1 MKELD
6 KLSIKN
12 LVNLFNETNLEVHQ
26 ALKNIE
32 GDLEL
37 IIQKIIKTIQNR
49 GRVIY
54 VGAGSSGRI
63 GLLDALDVLPTF
75 NEENWFTYSMAGG
88 NQAVLKSLEGF
99 EDDYQLGFNDA
110 KRMNVNQKDLIV
122 GLSASGNTKYIKGFF
137 DFGKS
142 QNAYNVLIENKRG
155 GACEGVSD
163 FILFVDTG
171 KEIIDGST
179 RLKAATAQKLILNM
193 FSSIGAIKNN
203 KVYNDLMIDLT
214 PINEKLVLRS
224 YQIIS
229 LINNVS
235 LEKAKEYYELADHNI
250 KQACV
255 MLKYNINKE
264 SAKNLLDKSNNNL
277 RKALENGINN

>member
-75 NEENWFTYSMAGG
+75 NEENW
-88 NQAVLKSLEGF
+88 
-99 EDDYQLGFNDA
+99 
-110 KRMNVNQKDLIV
+110 
-122 GLSASGNTKYIKGFF
+122 
-137 DFGKS
+137 
-142 QNAYNVLIENKRG
+142 
-155 GACEGVSD
+155 
-163 FILFVDTG
+163 
-171 KEIIDGST
+171 
-179 RLKAATAQKLILNM
+179 
-193 FSSIGAIKNN
+193 
-203 KVYNDLMIDLT
+203 
-214 PINEKLVLRS
+214 
-224 YQIIS
+224 
-229 LINNVS
+229 
-235 LEKAKEYYELADHNI
+235 
-250 KQACV
+250 
-255 MLKYNINKE
+255 
-264 SAKNLLDKSNNNL
+264 
-277 RKALENGINN
+277 

>member
-1 MKELD
+1 
-6 KLSIKN
+6 
-12 LVNLFNETNLEVHQ
+12 
-26 ALKNIE
+26 
-32 GDLEL
+32 
-37 IIQKIIKTIQNR
+37 
-49 GRVIY
+49 
-54 VGAGSSGRI
+54 
-63 GLLDALDVLPTF
+63 
-75 NEENWFTYSMAGG
+75 MAGG

-110 KRMNVNQKDLIV
+110 KRMNVNQKDLII

-142 QNAYNVLIENKRG
+142 QNAYNVLIENKLG

-235 LEKAKEYYELADHNI
+235 LEKAKEYYELADYNI